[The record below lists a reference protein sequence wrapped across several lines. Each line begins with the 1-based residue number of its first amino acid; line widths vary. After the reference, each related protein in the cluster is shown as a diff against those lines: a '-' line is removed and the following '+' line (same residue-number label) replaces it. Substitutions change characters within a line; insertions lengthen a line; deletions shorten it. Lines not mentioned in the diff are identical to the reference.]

1 VRLHKRSP
9 WSRALPSRRN
19 AMHAQHACD
28 RRATHAVP
36 NVLQRTLNPC
46 VAPRRILGCHSN
58 DQGSEVC
65 PKTTMARTRAS
76 VGPFA
81 RDQFTVP
88 ANNRVWRDDRRHLRE
103 QLTPQSVP
111 QFAEASPLPIVKTQP
126 PSIEPR
132 LQNAILLS
140 QKRDQICLLTMK
152 PGTYRQDDQLKQSHA
167 RSLGHSVDPV
177 VGHYAPGNQR
187 IAPSFRS
194 FSITAFISA

>member
-1 VRLHKRSP
+1 MRTQNTCD
-9 WSRALPSRRN
+9 SRATD
-19 AMHAQHACD
+19 AMAH
-28 RRATHAVP
+28 
-36 NVLQRTLNPC
+36 VLQRALNPR
-46 VAPRRILGCHSN
+46 VAPRRILGRHSN
-58 DQGSEVC
+58 DQSSEVC
-65 PKTTMARTRAS
+65 LQTRSARTRAS

-81 RDQFTVP
+81 RDQFTMP
-88 ANNRVWRDDRRHLRE
+88 AENRVWCDDRRHLLE
-103 QLTPQSVP
+103 QTTPQSVP

-177 VGHYAPGNQR
+177 VGHYGSTTRPRRESG
-187 IAPSFRS
+187 
-194 FSITAFISA
+194 